1 MALMDIRGSLT
12 PVVASGLASDDETA
26 DKIVSIWRVKQK
38 DRAAIS
44 NSLGLGH
51 TSFRD
56 CTRQGLD
63 YALARSRFELLKVER
78 ESLVRAWDDLRPW
91 PEAAEVVESIKLRG
105 YKTAILSNGD
115 QDMLEAAARNFG
127 SNIDHILSAEM
138 AGAYKPSPK
147 VYQLPAHQ
155 LNIST
160 NETVHVA
167 GSPNDVLGAQVSGI
181 RCFWSNRENDKVLDP
196 AYSETWKVKNL
207 RGILDLI

>member
-1 MALMDIRGSLT
+1 MRLRVQGSNC
-12 PVVASGLASDDETA
+12 PR
-26 DKIVSIWRVKQK
+26 W
-38 DRAAIS
+38 
-44 NSLGLGH
+44 N
-51 TSFRD
+51 
-56 CTRQGLD
+56 
-63 YALARSRFELLKVER
+63 
-78 ESLVRAWDDLRPW
+78 VRAWDDLRPW
-91 PEAAEVVESIKLRG
+91 PEAVEVVESIKLRG

-167 GSPNDVLGAQVSGI
+167 GSPNDVLGAQISGV
-181 RCFWSNRENDKVLDP
+181 RYFWSNRENDKVLDP
-196 AYSETWKVKNL
+196 AYSETWKAKNL

>member
-12 PVVASGLASDDETA
+12 PVVASALASDDETA
-26 DKIVSIWRVKQK
+26 DRIVSIWRAKQM

-63 YALARSRFELLKVER
+63 YALARSRFELPKVER

-91 PEAAEVVESIKLRG
+91 PEAVEVVESIKLRG

-147 VYQLPAHQ
+147 VSNFQHINSTFPPMRRFMSPVALTTCLELKYQA
-155 LNIST
+155 S
-160 NETVHVA
+160 
-167 GSPNDVLGAQVSGI
+167 DVFGQTEKMIRFLTRPTRRLGRLKTYEESWI
-181 RCFWSNRENDKVLDP
+181 
-196 AYSETWKVKNL
+196 
-207 RGILDLI
+207 